1 MPSEW
6 NVNIDQYINPFL
18 LSPRQQCFPPVI
30 RRFIGNRDQP
40 PRPLGNVF
48 AVIWCF
54 IGTLAALSLVFAV
67 SKQIPGLE
75 SRDAPL
81 ILGSFV
87 SLPLLPPPPTSLS
100 GVLLTPGTREPPQCS
115 SSTPSTPRSP
125 SHATRC

>member
-87 SLPLLPPPPTSLS
+87 SLAPPPLNPRAS
-100 GVLLTPGTREPPQCS
+100 GVILTLGTREPPQCS
-115 SSTPSTPRSP
+115 SSTPSTRRSP
-125 SHATRC
+125 SHAT